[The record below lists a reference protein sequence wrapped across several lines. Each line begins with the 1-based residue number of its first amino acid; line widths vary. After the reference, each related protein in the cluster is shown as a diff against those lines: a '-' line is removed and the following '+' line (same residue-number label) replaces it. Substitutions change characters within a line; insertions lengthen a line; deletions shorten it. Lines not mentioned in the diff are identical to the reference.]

1 MPSTAKTRRMN
12 GGHAVVDCLRNEGVR
27 HVFNVPGES
36 FTSILDGMRNAKEIQ
51 LITNRH
57 EGGACLMAEAYA
69 KATRTPGV
77 CVVTRGPGATH
88 ASIGIHCARHDST
101 PLVLLVGQVE
111 RAARGREAG
120 QEIDYTHFFGSLA
133 KWVIEVN
140 DPGRVPAVL
149 SRAFH
154 LARSG
159 RPGPVVVSLPRDMLD
174 ETADIPWSSRIRSCR
189 PIQSQP

>member
-88 ASIGIHCARHDST
+88 ASIGMHCARHDST
-101 PLVLLVGQVE
+101 PWCCSWGRWSEQPVAGRLD
-111 RAARGREAG
+111 RRSTTPTSSAAWPNG
-120 QEIDYTHFFGSLA
+120 
-133 KWVIEVN
+133 
-140 DPGRVPAVL
+140 
-149 SRAFH
+149 
-154 LARSG
+154 
-159 RPGPVVVSLPRDMLD
+159 
-174 ETADIPWSSRIRSCR
+174 
-189 PIQSQP
+189 